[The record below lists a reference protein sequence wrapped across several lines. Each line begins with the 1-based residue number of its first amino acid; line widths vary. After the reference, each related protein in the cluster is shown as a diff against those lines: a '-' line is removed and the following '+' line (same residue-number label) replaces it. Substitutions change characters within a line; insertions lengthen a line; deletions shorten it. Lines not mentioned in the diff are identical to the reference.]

1 VKKLK
6 LWCMVGL
13 VATGVAL
20 SGCGSSDS
28 SGSASLRVL
37 NATNSHSSI
46 DLQVNAVVVE
56 PGTATDAV
64 SAYAG
69 PASGSNT
76 LQITDAGVTTALA
89 TTVPTLSGGN
99 HYTVVAYEV
108 GSTVK
113 TAIVS
118 EDNTTPTAGTAQMRL
133 YNTVVNAGKLDAY
146 VANVADCS
154 STTLSTLSPL
164 TTFTSTTTVT
174 ATTLATYSPGT
185 YRVCVTKNGDS
196 SDLRMELSVTLV
208 DQQIAFVV
216 MTPTTGGS
224 LINGSVLTQQGS
236 NVATRNTNARV
247 RLASAVSGSPTVAA
261 TATLSGASTT
271 TIDVGSTAPS
281 FGYYVLVPNAASQ
294 NLSTSINSGSGPT
307 PTAKLAAGGDY
318 TLLVYG
324 STTSATASL
333 LTDDNRPPTDGTSV
347 KLRLIHGVT
356 GNVGGLTL
364 TANSSLV
371 ASGLAAGTASGY
383 VAVTANTT
391 TTTLKLTSSVAGA
404 LLTDVNDPLSAN
416 TVYTILAGGDVGVAA
431 GNAGAPQ
438 FIIR

>member
-28 SGSASLRVL
+28 SSSVSLRVL
-37 NATNSHSSI
+37 NATNSHPSI
-46 DLQVNAVVVE
+46 DLQVNAAVVE

-118 EDNTTPTAGTAQMRL
+118 EDNTTPTSGTAQMRL

-146 VANVADCS
+146 VANVADCT

-196 SDLRMELSVTLV
+196 SDLRMELTVTLV
-208 DQQIAFVV
+208 SQQIAFVV

-247 RLASAVSGSPTVAA
+247 RLAAAVSGSPTVSAN
-261 TATLSGASTT
+261 ATLSGATTT
-271 TIDVGSTAPS
+271 TIDVGSTAPA
-281 FGYYVLVPNAASQ
+281 FGYYVLVPNAASRAL
-294 NLSTSINSGSGPT
+294 NITVSSLGSVAAPST
-307 PTAKLAAGGDY
+307 ALAAGGDY

-324 STTSATASL
+324 TSTSATASL
-333 LTDDNRPPTDGTSV
+333 LTDDNRPPTDGSSV

-383 VAVTANTT
+383 VAVTANTST
-391 TTTLKLTSSVAGA
+391 SAATLKLTSSVAGT
-404 LLTDVNDPLSAN
+404 LLTDVNDPLSAD
-416 TVYTILAGGDVGVAA
+416 TVYTILAGGDVGAA
-431 GNAGAPQ
+431 Q
-438 FIIR
+438 LIIR

>member
-6 LWCMVGL
+6 WWCMVGL

-28 SGSASLRVL
+28 SSSTSLRVL
-37 NATNSHSSI
+37 NATNSHPSI

-118 EDNTTPTAGTAQMRL
+118 EDNTTPTSGTAQMRL

-146 VANVADCS
+146 VANVANCT

-185 YRVCVTKNGDS
+185 YRVCVTGAGNS
-196 SDLRMELSVTLV
+196 ADLRMELSVTLV
-208 DQQIAFVV
+208 SQQIAFVV
-216 MTPTTGGS
+216 MTPTTGGA

-247 RLASAVSGSPTVAA
+247 RLASAVSGNATVSA
-261 TATLSGASTT
+261 TATASGVTT
-271 TIDVGSTAPS
+271 TIDSASVAPA

-294 NLSTSINSGSGPT
+294 TLSITSVGSSFSGSVAAPT
-307 PTAKLAAGGDY
+307 GLAAGGDY

-324 STTSATASL
+324 TTAPVATL

-356 GNVGGLTL
+356 GNVGSLTL

-416 TVYTILAGGDVGVAA
+416 TVYTILAGGDVG
-431 GNAGAPQ
+431 APQ

>member
-1 VKKLK
+1 MKKLK
-6 LWCMVGL
+6 LWCVVGM

-28 SGSASLRVL
+28 SSSASLRVL
-37 NATNSHSSI
+37 NATNSHPSI

-56 PGTATDAV
+56 PGTTTDAV

-76 LQITDAGVTTALA
+76 LQITDAGVSTALA

-99 HYTVVAYEV
+99 HYTVVAYEA

-113 TAIVS
+113 TAIIA
-118 EDNTTPTAGTAQMRL
+118 EDNTTPTSGTAQMRL

-164 TTFTSTTTVT
+164 TTFTSTTTAT

-185 YRVCVTKNGDS
+185 YRVCVTGNGNS
-196 SDLRMELSVTLV
+196 ADLRMELTVTLV
-208 DQQIAFVV
+208 NQQVAFVV

-247 RLASAVSGSPTVAA
+247 RLAAAVSGNATVSASA
-261 TATLSGASTT
+261 TASGVTT
-271 TIDVGSTAPS
+271 TIDGGSVAPA

-294 NLSTSINSGSGPT
+294 TLSITSVGGSFSGSVAAPT
-307 PTAKLAAGGDY
+307 GLAAGGDY

-324 STTSATASL
+324 TSAPVATL
-333 LTDDNRPPTDGTSV
+333 LTDDNRPPTDGSSV

-356 GNVGGLTL
+356 GNVGSLTL

-371 ASGLAAGTASGY
+371 ATGLAAGTASGY
-383 VAVTANTT
+383 VSVTANTT

-404 LLTDVNDPLSAN
+404 LLTDVNDPLSAD
-416 TVYTILAGGDVGVAA
+416 TVYTILAGGDVT
-431 GNAGAPQ
+431 APQ
-438 FIIR
+438 FVIR